1 LSKRSGLR
9 TDRPSR
15 GLSHNPMTTVFII
28 SAPSGSG
35 KSTLV
40 SRLLATVPGLMFSVS
55 YTTRKPRGTEVD
67 GQSYHF
73 VSREEFEAML
83 ARGEFLEWAQVFG
96 NYYGTHCGILEKARA
111 CQMDLVLDID
121 VQGARQ
127 LKEKIPEAVTV
138 FVLAPSREVLEQ
150 RLRARS
156 EDRDEVIAR
165 RLREAAEEI
174 RNYADYDYVLI
185 NRELVEAEATLSA
198 IVRAERARRTRIED
212 QIRPILDTFQV

>member
-1 LSKRSGLR
+1 
-9 TDRPSR
+9 
-15 GLSHNPMTTVFII
+15 MTTVFII

-40 SRLLATVPGLMFSVS
+40 GQLMETVRALRFSVS
-55 YTTRKPRGTEVD
+55 YTTRAPRGNERN
-67 GQSYHF
+67 GQAYYF
-73 VSREEFEAML
+73 VSRDEFESRIQA
-83 ARGEFLEWAQVFG
+83 GEFLEWAEVFG
-96 NYYGTHCGILEKARA
+96 HYYGTHQSELEKAAREGV
-111 CQMDLVLDID
+111 DLVLDID

-138 FVLAPSREVLEQ
+138 FILAPSRMVLEQ

-156 EDRDEVIAR
+156 EDRDDVIAR
-165 RLREAAEEI
+165 RLKDAAEEI
-174 RNYADYDYVLI
+174 RKYADYDYVLI
-185 NRELVEAEATLSA
+185 NRELAEAEATLSA

>member
-1 LSKRSGLR
+1 
-9 TDRPSR
+9 
-15 GLSHNPMTTVFII
+15 MTTVFII

-40 SRLLATVPGLMFSVS
+40 ARLLETVPDVKFSVS
-55 YTTRKPRGTEVD
+55 YTTRKPRGQEKD

-73 VSREEFEAML
+73 VSRQEFEAML
-83 ARGEFLEWAQVFG
+83 ARDEFLEWAQVFG

-138 FVLAPSREVLEQ
+138 FILAPSREVLEQ

-165 RLREAAEEI
+165 RLKDAAEEI

-185 NRELVEAEATLSA
+185 NRRLAEAEATLCA